1 MKLPSTF
8 MIGFHKLTEFFK
20 TLLALYEVRI
30 SEGIEAI
37 INAEEMAL
45 SSTLTAD
52 WVIKSA
58 PLEPQN

>member
-1 MKLPSTF
+1 

-52 WVIKSA
+52 WVITSA